1 MNPRR
6 AAASEDLE
14 TVEASI
20 DQIVASIKTNG
31 NLGLRRTEQNLVD
44 LTRLVLEEDE
54 GGRRMRGFGDGLNKI
69 AGIGDFRRIVLQI
82 CQHLIF

>member
-1 MNPRR
+1 MGRSCCSAATGFLYRCIHKEPPLQKMNPRR

-54 GGRRMRGFGDGLNKI
+54 EGG
-69 AGIGDFRRIVLQI
+69 
-82 CQHLIF
+82 